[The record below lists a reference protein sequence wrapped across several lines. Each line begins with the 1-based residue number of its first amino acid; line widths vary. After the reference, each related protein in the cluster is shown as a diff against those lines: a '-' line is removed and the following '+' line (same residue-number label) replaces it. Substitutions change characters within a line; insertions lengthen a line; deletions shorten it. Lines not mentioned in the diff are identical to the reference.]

1 LDEAPVI
8 APRGAQPIAEL
19 TREQKVFTLAGVMLG
34 MFLGALDQTIV
45 STAGPAIRDDLAM
58 PASLYAWLTTAYM
71 VASTVLVP
79 IYGKLSDQYGRK
91 PILLIGMSTFL
102 IGSTA
107 CGLSTSYELLFAAR
121 ALQGV
126 GSAALFVIAF
136 AVIADIFPPAVR
148 GKFTGIFGAVWGLAS
163 VIGPFVGGLLTDH
176 LSWHWVFFVNLPIG
190 AVAIGFVVT
199 KMPALGGG
207 AKRRIDLAGALALI
221 VAVVPLLVALAMG
234 APAQGEGGG
243 GAPVTGH
250 WTEPAVLALFAAAAV
265 GLVAFYIIERRA
277 ADPIVDFRLFE
288 APIFRWGV
296 FAVFVVGAAFF
307 AGVVFLP
314 LFMTNVVGVDATNA
328 GFTLTPLTL
337 GIVAGNILSGQ
348 LVTKLGRYKPLMLIS
363 LAGLVG
369 AYAIMAFTIGPGSGQ
384 LEVTLKMVLV
394 GLSLGPSIPLFT
406 LALQNGMPPHQV
418 GMVTASTTFFR
429 QIGGTIGISVFG
441 TVFATRLSTGM
452 TAAYA
457 GPRAAVQMGVRTAFS
472 DATTAVFLVAVGV
485 AAAALLITLK
495 VPELPLR
502 KSNR

>member
-1 LDEAPVI
+1 MDDLPAPAR
-8 APRGAQPIAEL
+8 APHPVVEL
-19 TREQKVFTLAGVMLG
+19 TRQQKVFTLAGVMLG

-45 STAGPAIRDDLAM
+45 STAGPAIKQDLGI

-79 IYGKLSDQYGRK
+79 IYGKLSDLYGRK
-91 PILLIGMSTFL
+91 PVLLFGMSTFL
-102 IGSTA
+102 VGSLA
-107 CGLSTSYELLFAAR
+107 CGLSPSYELLFAAR

-148 GKFTGIFGAVWGLAS
+148 GKFTGVFGAVWGLAS
-163 VIGPFVGGLLTDH
+163 VIGPFVGGVLTDH

-190 AVAIGFVVT
+190 ALAIAFVVA

-207 AKRRIDLAGALALI
+207 AAAHRRRRRARAGGRGRAAAGRARAGRAGPGRGPRRRRRPLDRPDGAR
-221 VAVVPLLVALAMG
+221 AVRAGRGRARRVLRDRAARRRSDRRL
-234 APAQGEGGG
+234 
-243 GAPVTGH
+243 
-250 WTEPAVLALFAAAAV
+250 PAV
-265 GLVAFYIIERRA
+265 RRA
-277 ADPIVDFRLFE
+277 DLPL
-288 APIFRWGV
+288 GV
-296 FAVFVVGAAFF
+296 FAMFVVGAAFF

-314 LFMTNVVGVDATNA
+314 LFMTSVVGVDATSA

-337 GIVAGNILSGQ
+337 GIVAGNIASGQ
-348 LVTKLGRYKPLMLIS
+348 LVTRLGRYKPLMLIS

-394 GLSLGPSIPLFT
+394 GLTLGPSIPLFT

-418 GMVTASTTFFR
+418 GMVTASATFFR

-441 TVFATRLSTGM
+441 TVFATKLSHGM
-452 TAAYA
+452 AAAHA
-457 GPRAAVQMGVRTAFS
+457 GPQAGLDAGVRLAFS
-472 DATTAVFLVAVGV
+472 DATVAVFLVAVGV
-485 AAAALLITLK
+485 AAAGFLITLK

-502 KSNR
+502 TSNR

>member
-1 LDEAPVI
+1 
-8 APRGAQPIAEL
+8 
-19 TREQKVFTLAGVMLG
+19 MLG

-45 STAGPAIRDDLAM
+45 STAGPAIKQDLGI

-79 IYGKLSDQYGRK
+79 IYGKLSDLYGRK
-91 PILLIGMSTFL
+91 PVLLFGMSTFL
-102 IGSTA
+102 VGSLA
-107 CGLSTSYELLFAAR
+107 CGLSTSYEMLFAAR
-121 ALQGV
+121 AMQGL

-190 AVAIGFVVT
+190 ALAIAFVVA

-207 AKRRIDLAGALALI
+207 AKRRIDVAGALALV
-221 VAVVPLLVALAMG
+221 VAVVPLLLALAMG
-234 APAQGEGGG
+234 APVQGEGPGG
-243 GAPVTGH
+243 GGGH
-250 WTEPAVLALFAAAAV
+250 WTDPAVLVMFAVAV
-265 GLVAFYIIERRA
+265 LGSIGFFAIEQRA
-277 ADPIVDFRLFE
+277 ADPIVDFKLF
-288 APIFRWGV
+288 ATPIFRWGV
-296 FAVFVVGAAFF
+296 FAVFVVVAAFF
-307 AGVVFLP
+307 AGIVFLP

-337 GIVAGNILSGQ
+337 GIVAGNIASGQ

-418 GMVTASTTFFR
+418 GMVTASATFFR

-441 TVFATRLSTGM
+441 TVFATKLSHGM
-452 TAAYA
+452 AAAYA
-457 GPRAAVQMGVRTAFS
+457 GPRAGIGDGVKLAFS
-472 DATTAVFLVAVGV
+472 DATVAVFLVGVGV
-485 AAAALLITLK
+485 AAAGFLITLK

-502 KSNR
+502 TSNR